1 MDPTVAGVL
10 IGAGGAAVVA
20 VAGFWANARNTR
32 LTTEVS
38 RRAVEAAQRTV
49 ELTEQGQVTDRYAKA
64 IEQLGSGQLEVRI
77 GGIYA
82 LERIAR
88 DSPRDHPTI
97 MEVLAAFIREHSREQ
112 WPPAE
117 PGAEPAARTTRPDVQ
132 AAATVIGRRSVGY
145 DSQPID
151 LRAASLARADLTGAD
166 LTGADL
172 NGVDLTRANLADVN
186 LAGANLFVAD
196 LTRAN
201 LLGVDLT
208 RANLLGAYLH
218 SANLTGADL
227 TGASLFGASLVGA
240 NLTGADLTGV
250 NLTRADLTRADLT
263 ETDLTGANLNEAH
276 LTGAFWPADAAVP
289 EGWQRDA
296 ETRGLSQAGTGSGAA
311 DPPPR
316 T

>member
-1 MDPTVAGVL
+1 MDPTVAGAL

-20 VAGFWANARNTR
+20 VAGFWTNARNTR
-32 LTTEVS
+32 LTTEVAL
-38 RRAVEAAQRTV
+38 RAVEAAQRTV
-49 ELTEQGQVTDRYAKA
+49 ELTEQGRVTGRYAKA
-64 IEQLGSGQLEVRI
+64 IEQLASGQLDVRI

-117 PGAEPAARTTRPDVQ
+117 PGAESPAPTTRPDVQ

-151 LRAASLARADLTGAD
+151 LRAANLARANLN
-166 LTGADL
+166 GADL
-172 NGVDLTRANLADVN
+172 NGADLTRANLAQVK

-201 LLGVDLT
+201 LPGVDLT
-208 RANLLGAYLH
+208 RATLFGAYLH

-227 TGASLFGASLVGA
+227 ADASLFGASLTGA
-240 NLTGADLTGV
+240 NLTGADLSDV
-250 NLTRADLTRADLT
+250 NLTRADLTEADLT
-263 ETDLTGANLNEAH
+263 EADLTGANLTEAH
-276 LTGAFWPADAAVP
+276 LTGAFWPADTAVP

-296 ETRGLSQAGTGSGAA
+296 ETGGLSQVGTGPAA
-311 DPPPR
+311 PATPA
-316 T
+316 

>member
-1 MDPTVAGVL
+1 MDPTVAGAL

-20 VAGFWANARNTR
+20 VAGFLTNARNTR
-32 LTTEVS
+32 LTTEVAL
-38 RRAVEAAQRTV
+38 RAVEAAQRTV
-49 ELTEQGQVTDRYAKA
+49 ELTEQGRVTGRYAKA
-64 IEQLGSGQLEVRI
+64 IEQLASGQLDVRI

-117 PGAEPAARTTRPDVQ
+117 PGAESPAPTTRPDVQ

-151 LRAASLARADLTGAD
+151 LRAANLARANLN
-166 LTGADL
+166 GADL
-172 NGVDLTRANLADVN
+172 NGADLTRANLAQVK

-201 LLGVDLT
+201 LPGVDLT
-208 RANLLGAYLH
+208 RATLFGAYLH

-227 TGASLFGASLVGA
+227 ADASLFGASLTDA
-240 NLTGADLTGV
+240 NLTGADLSDV
-250 NLTRADLTRADLT
+250 NLTRADLTEADLT
-263 ETDLTGANLNEAH
+263 EADLTGANLTEAH
-276 LTGAFWPADAAVP
+276 LTGAFWPADTAVP

-296 ETRGLSQAGTGSGAA
+296 ETGGLSQVGTGPAA
-311 DPPPR
+311 PATPA
-316 T
+316 

>member
-1 MDPTVAGVL
+1 MDPTVAGAL

-20 VAGFWANARNTR
+20 VAGFLTNARNTR
-32 LTTEVS
+32 LTTEVAL
-38 RRAVEAAQRTV
+38 RAVEAAQRTV
-49 ELTEQGQVTDRYAKA
+49 ELTEQGRVTGRYAKA
-64 IEQLGSGQLEVRI
+64 IEQLASGQLDVRI

-117 PGAEPAARTTRPDVQ
+117 PGAESPAPTTRPDVQ

-151 LRAASLARADLTGAD
+151 LRAANLARANLN
-166 LTGADL
+166 GADL
-172 NGVDLTRANLADVN
+172 NGADLTRANLAQVK

-201 LLGVDLT
+201 LPGVDLT
-208 RANLLGAYLH
+208 RATLFGAYLH

-227 TGASLFGASLVGA
+227 ADASLFGASLTGA
-240 NLTGADLTGV
+240 NLTGADLSDV
-250 NLTRADLTRADLT
+250 NLTRADLTEADLT
-263 ETDLTGANLNEAH
+263 EADLTGANLTEAH
-276 LTGAFWPADAAVP
+276 LTGAFWPADTAVP

-296 ETRGLSQAGTGSGAA
+296 ETGGLSQVGTGPAA
-311 DPPPR
+311 PATPA
-316 T
+316 

>member
-1 MDPTVAGVL
+1 MDPTVAGAL

-20 VAGFWANARNTR
+20 VAGFLTNARNTR
-32 LTTEVS
+32 LTTEVAL
-38 RRAVEAAQRTV
+38 RAVEAAQRTV
-49 ELTEQGQVTDRYAKA
+49 ELTEQGRVTGRYAKA
-64 IEQLGSGQLEVRI
+64 IEQLASGQLDVRI

-117 PGAEPAARTTRPDVQ
+117 PGAESPAPTTRPDVQ

-151 LRAASLARADLTGAD
+151 LRAANLARANLN
-166 LTGADL
+166 GADL
-172 NGVDLTRANLADVN
+172 NGADLTRANLAQVK

-201 LLGVDLT
+201 LPGVDLT
-208 RANLLGAYLH
+208 RATLFGAYLH

-227 TGASLFGASLVGA
+227 ADASLFGASLTDA
-240 NLTGADLTGV
+240 NLTGADLTDV
-250 NLTRADLTRADLT
+250 NFTRADLTRADLT

-296 ETRGLSQAGTGSGAA
+296 ETRGLSQAGTGSGPAA
-311 DPPPR
+311 PATPA
-316 T
+316 

>member
-1 MDPTVAGVL
+1 MDPTVAGAL

-49 ELTEQGQVTDRYAKA
+49 ELTEQGRVTGRYAKA
-64 IEQLGSGQLEVRI
+64 IEQLASGQLDVRI

-117 PGAEPAARTTRPDVQ
+117 PGAESPAPTTRPDVQ

-151 LRAASLARADLTGAD
+151 LRAANLARANLN
-166 LTGADL
+166 GADL
-172 NGVDLTRANLADVN
+172 NGADLTRANLAQVK

-201 LLGVDLT
+201 LPGVDLT
-208 RANLLGAYLH
+208 RATLFGAYLH

-227 TGASLFGASLVGA
+227 ADASLFGASLTGA
-240 NLTGADLTGV
+240 NLTGADLSDV
-250 NLTRADLTRADLT
+250 NLTRADLTEA
-263 ETDLTGANLNEAH
+263 DLTGANLTEAH
-276 LTGAFWPADAAVP
+276 LTGAFWPADTAVP

-296 ETRGLSQAGTGSGAA
+296 ETGGLSQVGTGPAA
-311 DPPPR
+311 PATPA
-316 T
+316 

>member
-1 MDPTVAGVL
+1 MDPTVAGAL

-20 VAGFWANARNTR
+20 VAGFLTNARNTR
-32 LTTEVS
+32 LTTEVAL
-38 RRAVEAAQRTV
+38 RAVEAAQRTV
-49 ELTEQGQVTDRYAKA
+49 ELTEQGRVTGRYAKA
-64 IEQLGSGQLEVRI
+64 IEQLASGQLDVRI

-117 PGAEPAARTTRPDVQ
+117 PGAESPAPTTRPDVQ

-151 LRAASLARADLTGAD
+151 LRAANLARAVEI
-166 LTGADL
+166 GADL
-172 NGVDLTRANLADVN
+172 NGADLNGADLTRANLAQEK

-201 LLGVDLT
+201 LPGVDLT
-208 RANLLGAYLH
+208 RATLFGAYLH

-227 TGASLFGASLVGA
+227 ADASLFGASLTGA
-240 NLTGADLTGV
+240 NLTGADLSDV
-250 NLTRADLTRADLT
+250 NLTRADLTEADLT
-263 ETDLTGANLNEAH
+263 EADLTGANLTEAH
-276 LTGAFWPADAAVP
+276 LTGAFWPADTAVP

-296 ETRGLSQAGTGSGAA
+296 ETGGLSQVGTGPAA
-311 DPPPR
+311 PATPA
-316 T
+316 